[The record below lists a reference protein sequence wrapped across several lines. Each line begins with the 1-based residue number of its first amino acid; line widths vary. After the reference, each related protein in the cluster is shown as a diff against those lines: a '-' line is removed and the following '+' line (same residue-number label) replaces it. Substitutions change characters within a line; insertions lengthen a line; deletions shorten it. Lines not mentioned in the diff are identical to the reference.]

1 MLSLTIEAR
10 YIRRY
15 GVQEMCQLVPIGI
28 IDHELEKIRGD
39 LDRMDDLFSI
49 QLDQDSKI
57 SQLESRINQLEATLN
72 QLKQLV
78 ESLNKRFNNLVRRFN
93 LHIAEHAKRGE
104 K

>member
-1 MLSLTIEAR
+1 MSEFDPGLELKLEELESRVKEF
-10 YIRRY
+10 
-15 GVQEMCQLVPIGI
+15 

-78 ESLNKRFNNLVRRFN
+78 ESLNERFNNLVKRFN
-93 LHIAEHAKRGE
+93 LHLAEHAKRGE